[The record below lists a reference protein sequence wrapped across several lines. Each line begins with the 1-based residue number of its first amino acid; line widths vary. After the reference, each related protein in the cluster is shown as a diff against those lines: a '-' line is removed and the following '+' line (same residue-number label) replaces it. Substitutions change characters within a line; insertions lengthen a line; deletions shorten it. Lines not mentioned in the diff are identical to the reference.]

1 MQAIHPT
8 RFESIPTFPPKQKD
22 RDENLVHAIIETPAR
37 QRHKYALEPE
47 YGAFMIRDTL
57 AEGLAW
63 PYDYGFI
70 PQTLA
75 DDGDPLDILFLVD
88 EPTFPGCLVK
98 ARVIGI
104 VHLKKNGVEND
115 RILACATKV
124 KGIAQTT
131 DAYSH
136 VDDLPKENID
146 GLCRFLVDY
155 SEDQGNDIT
164 FEGVSG
170 VKKAFK
176 AIAETAERFKEQHS
190 TKSSSRLN
198 E

>member
-8 RFESIPTFPPKQKD
+8 RFENIPTFPPKQKD

-37 QRHKYALEPE
+37 QRHKYA
-47 YGAFMIRDTL
+47 L

-104 VHLKKNGVEND
+104 VHLKKNGIEND
-115 RILACATKV
+115 RVLACAARV

-136 VDDLPKENID
+136 VDDLPKENIA

-190 TKSSSRLN
+190 TKSAPRLN